1 MRPLR
6 SNQRRALVGIE
17 AFLKITTKK
26 PKTGFEL
33 TGEKFLNY
41 FEKKDWK
48 SLFAAID
55 RNQNQKIDKDTLRKV
70 QHKWDM
76 LVKT

>member
-1 MRPLR
+1 M
-6 SNQRRALVGIE
+6 VGIE

-76 LVKT
+76 SVTYVGK

>member
-1 MRPLR
+1 M
-6 SNQRRALVGIE
+6 VGIE

-33 TGEKFLNY
+33 TGEKFLNF

-55 RNQNQKIDKDTLRKV
+55 RNQNQKIDKDTLRNVRKMT
-70 QHKWDM
+70 KSMATD
-76 LVKT
+76 L